1 MGPGTIQ
8 KTIALFE
15 AALRGLG
22 RDIPLSQLEMLGIM
36 VHEAMTV
43 RTRSFH
49 TPEHIFELS
58 DASNPIQALAAL
70 FHDVVYYEV
79 DQGFTLQ
86 VEAVLSPYF
95 EGTDDHIRLST
106 DIDPCDLY
114 YHLTLDVFGFYPGQ
128 RLLPARGQN
137 EFLSALLMNE
147 KLKGIVGLRELVEIT
162 ACIEATIPFRGRSA
176 SGESPAEVL
185 ERRLRYIN
193 LVYGLGMT
201 EPEIQAA
208 VAQAVV
214 FSNKDVVTFSVEDTG
229 RFLDNTWKLL
239 PESNPSLRLRGIYA
253 ISSYRRALQKMETF
267 LNQLDP
273 DTIFNRYLEQ
283 PPLGQY
289 ERMRAL
295 AHRNVH
301 TGRQYLG
308 LKLLAIGVLEAL
320 AIISGGDAPVALFM
334 GTLGETDDGRRL
346 DDFLP
351 DVSAAPSVDEM
362 STLFGL
368 LAFGRAS
375 SSSFDMQNSPL
386 SLFLFKLLGWD
397 QAQVLLGEAKAMFA
411 GEIDARES
419 LARMP
424 AGMVVSVA
432 NACAAMAN
440 TRSASLRS
448 YADERLSGQASK
460 RESEKAMGR
469 QSERTAK

>member
-1 MGPGTIQ
+1 MGLGTIQ
-8 KTIALFE
+8 KTITLFE

-22 RDIPLSQLEMLGIM
+22 RDIPLIQLEMLGIM

-43 RTRSFH
+43 RARSFH

-79 DQGFTLQ
+79 DQGFTPQ
-86 VEAVLSPYF
+86 VEAVLAPYF
-95 EGTDDHIRLST
+95 EDVDGQIQLAT
-106 DIDPCDLY
+106 DIDPSDLY
-114 YHLTLDVFGFYPGQ
+114 YYLTLDVFGFHAGQ
-128 RLLPARGQN
+128 RLLPTRGQN

-147 KLKGIVGLRELVEIT
+147 KLKDIVRLRELVEIT
-162 ACIEATIPFRGRSA
+162 VCIEATIPFRGPDER
-176 SGESPAEVL
+176 GESPIEGL
-185 ERRLRYIN
+185 ERRLREIN
-193 LVYGLGMT
+193 RAYGLGIG
-201 EPEIQAA
+201 EVEIQAA
-208 VAQAVV
+208 ITQAVV
-214 FSNKDVVTFSVEDTG
+214 FSNKDVENFSEEDTG

-253 ISSYRRALQKMETF
+253 ISSYRRALQKMEAF

-273 DTIFNRYLEQ
+273 DTIFNRYLEE
-283 PPLGQY
+283 PSLGQY

-295 AHRNVH
+295 AYRNVY
-301 TGRQYLG
+301 TARQYLG

-320 AIISGGDAPVALFM
+320 AVISGGDAPVALFM

-351 DVSAAPSVDEM
+351 DVSAVSSVDEM

-397 QAQVLLGEAKAMFA
+397 QARMLLGEAKAMFS
-411 GEIDARES
+411 GEIDARGF

-424 AGMVVSVA
+424 TGMIVSVA
-432 NACAAMAN
+432 NACAAMAS
-440 TRSASLRS
+440 TRRASLRG
-448 YADERLSGQASK
+448 YADARLRGQNM
-460 RESEKAMGR
+460 E
-469 QSERTAK
+469 

>member
-460 RESEKAMGR
+460 RESEKASKRKSDGAT
-469 QSERTAK
+469 E

>member
-22 RDIPLSQLEMLGIM
+22 RDIPLSQLETLGIM
-36 VHEAMTV
+36 VHEAMTA
-43 RTRSFH
+43 RARSFH

-79 DQGFTLQ
+79 DQGFTPQ

-95 EGTDDHIRLST
+95 EDIDGQIQLAT
-106 DIDPCDLY
+106 DIDPSDLY
-114 YHLTLDVFGFYPGQ
+114 YYLTLEVFGFHAGQ

-147 KLKGIVGLRELVEIT
+147 TLNCIVRLRELVEIT
-162 ACIEATIPFRGRSA
+162 ACIEATIPFRGRNA
-176 SGESPAEVL
+176 SGQSPSEAL
-185 ERRLRYIN
+185 EHRLRDIDRA
-193 LVYGLGMT
+193 YGLGMT
-201 EPEIQAA
+201 EAEIQVA
-208 VAQAVV
+208 VVQAVV
-214 FSNKDVVTFSVEDTG
+214 FSNKDVESFSDENSG
-229 RFLDNTWKLL
+229 RFLDNTWRLL

-253 ISSYRRALQKMETF
+253 ISSYRRALQKMSTF

-273 DTIFNRYLEQ
+273 DTIFNRHLEE

-289 ERMRAL
+289 ERMWAL
-295 AHRNVH
+295 AYRNVH
-301 TGRQYLG
+301 TARQYLS

-334 GTLGETDDGRRL
+334 GTQGETDDGRRL

-351 DVSAAPSVDEM
+351 DVSTAPSVNEM

-368 LAFGRAS
+368 LAFGRAAA
-375 SSSFDMQNSPL
+375 SSFDMQNSPL
-386 SLFLFKLLGWD
+386 SLYLFKTLGWD
-397 QAQVLLGEAKAMFA
+397 QARLLSGEAKAMFS
-411 GEIDARES
+411 GEIDAREL

-424 AGMVVSVA
+424 TGTIVSVA
-432 NACAAMAN
+432 NACAAMAS
-440 TRSASLRS
+440 TRSEALRG
-448 YADERLSGQASK
+448 YADARL
-460 RESEKAMGR
+460 RESV
-469 QSERTAK
+469 